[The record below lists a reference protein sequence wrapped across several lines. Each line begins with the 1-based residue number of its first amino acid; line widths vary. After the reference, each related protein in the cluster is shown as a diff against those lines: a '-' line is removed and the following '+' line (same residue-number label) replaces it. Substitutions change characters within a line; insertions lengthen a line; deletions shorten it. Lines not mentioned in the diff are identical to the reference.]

1 MRIKDVRIILFCLVS
16 FLEVLINVKRKVRG
30 DLFCNVEFY
39 IMEFVIEEIGIL
51 FFIEVVNVN
60 VEIEDER

>member
-1 MRIKDVRIILFCLVS
+1 MRFKDVRIILFCLVS

>member
-1 MRIKDVRIILFCLVS
+1 MRFKDVRIILFCLVS

-51 FFIEVVNVN
+51 FFIEVVNVMLK
-60 VEIEDER
+60 

>member
-1 MRIKDVRIILFCLVS
+1 MRFKDVRIILFCLVS
-16 FLEVLINVKRKVRG
+16 FLEVFINVKRKVRG

>member
-39 IMEFVIEEIGIL
+39 IMEFIIEEIGIL

>member
-1 MRIKDVRIILFCLVS
+1 MRFKDVRIILFCLVS

-51 FFIEVVNVN
+51 FFIEVVNFN